1 MREWLKE
8 IRESK
13 GLKVPTIAHAAGMD
27 ASQYYKIEKG
37 KIKRISFEVAERIAK
52 VLNFSVYKFF
62 EGEAYGALKVR
73 IGQFGFSHK
82 QLAEKLEIPESRM
95 SEKLSGKRDF
105 TWTEVRN
112 ICAILCIENPLD
124 YFR

>member
-52 VLNFSVYKFF
+52 
-62 EGEAYGALKVR
+62 ALKVR

>member
-13 GLKVPTIAHAAGMD
+13 GLTMTAVARGSGMD
-27 ASQYYKIEKG
+27 TSQYSKIEMG
-37 KIKRISFEVAERIAK
+37 KINHISFEVAERIAK
-52 VLNFSVYKFF
+52 ALEFSVYKFF
-62 EGEAYGALKVR
+62 EGETYGALKAR
-73 IGQFGFSHK
+73 MGQFGFSHK
-82 QLAEKLEIPESRM
+82 QLAEQLEIPKSRM

>member
-52 VLNFSVYKFF
+52 VLDFSVYKFF
-62 EGEAYGALKVR
+62 EGEAYGVLKVR

-82 QLAEKLEIPESRM
+82 QLAEMLEIPESRM
-95 SEKLSGKRDF
+95 SEKLNGKRAF
-105 TWTEVRN
+105 SWVEVKQ
-112 ICAILCIENPLD
+112 ICDILEIEDPFE
-124 YFR
+124 YFE